1 MTKFIAL
8 ELSLDVIRALRSAL
22 LRLKEADSDL
32 ARQLRRALASA
43 ALNLGEGRRRRGAD
57 RKYHYSVAAGSA
69 DESVTCL
76 RVAEAFGYLALAE
89 VEDALAILDRV
100 LAILWRLTQ

>member
-8 ELSLDVIRALRSAL
+8 ELSLDAIRALRPTL
-22 LRLKEADSDL
+22 PRLKEADSDL

-43 ALNLGEGRRRRGAD
+43 SLNLGEGRRRRGQD
-57 RKYHYSVAAGSA
+57 RKYHYGVAAGSA

-76 RVAEAFGYLALAE
+76 RVAEAFGYLELEE
-89 VEDALAILDRV
+89 VQDALVILDRI
-100 LAILWRLTQ
+100 LAILWRLTE